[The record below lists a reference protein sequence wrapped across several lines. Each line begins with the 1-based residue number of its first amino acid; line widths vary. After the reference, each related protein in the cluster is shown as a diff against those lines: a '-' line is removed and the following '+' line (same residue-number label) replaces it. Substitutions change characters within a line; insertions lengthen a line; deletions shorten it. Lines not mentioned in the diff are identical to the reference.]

1 MKVIHSLS
9 KTRRV
14 LLRTLA
20 IALLAG
26 ITTTANAQ
34 IVFDDANGNA
44 SSDGA
49 SPTSVV
55 FGLGN
60 NIINGTV
67 TSPSNT
73 RNFYTFTIGAG
84 QELTAINLDS
94 LNVTSEGAPSTDPGF
109 YALVDGTTSVNPTD
123 GFANLGGFLYATAAS
138 ANAPDPALQGENLLD
153 RISSGGISDGSG
165 FTNIGTGDYTF
176 VIQQTGPEVSNFS
189 LNFQVA
195 TAVPE
200 PTSSALLIGLGLA
213 GLARRRR

>member
-109 YALVDGTTSVNPTD
+109 YALVDGTTSVNPTG

-138 ANAPDPALQGENLLD
+138 ANAPCLLYT
-153 RISSGGISDGSG
+153 SDAA
-165 FTNIGTGDYTF
+165 D
-176 VIQQTGPEVSNFS
+176 E
-189 LNFQVA
+189 
-195 TAVPE
+195 
-200 PTSSALLIGLGLA
+200 
-213 GLARRRR
+213 

>member
-1 MKVIHSLS
+1 MKTIHSLS
-9 KTRRV
+9 KAQHV
-14 LLRTLA
+14 LLRVLA

-26 ITTTANAQ
+26 ITTTANADV
-34 IVFDDANGNA
+34 VFDDAVNGNA

-49 SPTSVV
+49 IPESLTFS
-55 FGLGN
+55 LGN
-60 NIINGTV
+60 NIVNGTV

-84 QELTAINLDS
+84 EELVAINLDS
-94 LNVTSEGAPSTDPGF
+94 LNVTTATGDPSSDPGF
-109 YALVDGTTSVNPTD
+109 YALVDGTTSVTPGT
-123 GFANLGGFLYATAAS
+123 GFANLGG
-138 ANAPDPALQGENLLD
+138 ALHNPSLVGSNLLD
-153 RISSGGISDGSG
+153 GIAGGGISGGSG
-165 FTNIGTGDYTF
+165 FTNIGAGDYTF